1 MKRSVSL
8 GSSAGTRNSD
18 EAQRGSS
25 TDLRARAQRRHQL
38 SAAARLRAAS
48 STSALQPATKLCRG
62 GEQNASLVLEP
73 KWRRRSIDQ
82 IVTINDV
89 GLLDRSGMIIPAAVQ
104 VTRGRRAD
112 P

>member
-1 MKRSVSL
+1 MKRSAAAAQIFVQERSD
-8 GSSAGTRNSD
+8 GTSY
-18 EAQRGSS
+18 
-25 TDLRARAQRRHQL
+25 QRRPD
-38 SAAARLRAAS
+38 LRAAS